1 MLYLQL
7 ALFFAILVLASS
19 IESLQEEYAKEQF
32 KLRKGMSLLFGLKFN
47 YYLLNYFIEICYKQP
62 DYGKCK
68 GRRSLWYFNVHRH
81 KCMKFVYSNCGGNQ
95 NRFFSS
101 ADCEEFC
108 KGFPLPKPNPLQ
120 KRSFNKARKA

>member
-32 KLRKGMSLLFGLKFN
+32 KLRK
-47 YYLLNYFIEICYKQP
+47 EICYKQP

-120 KRSFNKARKA
+120 KRSFKKARKA